1 MRNQNQQTGDLGE
14 QHIVEHL
21 KAKSY
26 SILDTNFRTQ
36 LGEIDVIA
44 QKGNI
49 VAFVE
54 VKTRQSKQF
63 SLHGLISP
71 SKQQK
76 IIRAAKQY
84 ISIHFQEKDLLF
96 RFDVALLH
104 YKKETDQYDLE
115 YISNAFGVNNE
126 SAY

>member
-1 MRNQNQQTGDLGE
+1 MQNDNQILGNLGE
-14 QHIVEHL
+14 QYTVEHL
-21 KAKSY
+21 VDQRF
-26 SILDTNFRTQ
+26 SILTQNFRTQ
-36 LGEIDVIA
+36 LGEIDIIA
-44 QKGNI
+44 QKKNTI
-49 VAFVE
+49 AFVE
-54 VKTRQSKQF
+54 VKTRKSNRF

-84 ISIHFQEKDLLF
+84 IAGMDQGKDLLF

-115 YISNAFGVNNE
+115 YIPNAFGVQE
-126 SAY
+126 